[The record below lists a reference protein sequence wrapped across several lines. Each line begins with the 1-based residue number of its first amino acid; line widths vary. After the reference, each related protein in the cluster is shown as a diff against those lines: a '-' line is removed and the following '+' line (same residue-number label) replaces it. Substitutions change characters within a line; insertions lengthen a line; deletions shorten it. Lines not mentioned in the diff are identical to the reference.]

1 MFAARTSDWKLIYN
15 STANEYELY
24 HLSEDPEEENN
35 LDGSG
40 ESMEG
45 RLKKSLQKHF
55 SIKR

>member
-40 ESMEG
+40 ESMEE

-55 SIKR
+55 RI